1 MISTAKSILGNEIW
15 NEIPVKTAT
24 ARSAYSGQSR
34 GTRHN
39 FASYAAKLSAETFSA
54 RLFLLNSICL

>member
-15 NEIPVKTAT
+15 DEIWNEIPVKTA
-24 ARSAYSGQSR
+24 AVRSAYSGQSR

-39 FASYAAKLSAETFSA
+39 FASSAA
-54 RLFLLNSICL
+54 